1 MKKVSLL
8 LFVIGLLGIISFT
21 CIIPFVEETNI
32 RAEYNKYYEQAKKDI
47 KCSKNETQAVCYNV
61 SEDIDTTTKES
72 IVRYSFFTNN
82 YHYADADYYD
92 KDIEYIK
99 DNIYDCTL
107 YEFYCT
113 VSPNHFSNYEVLVIG
128 NGTTNYNDK
137 SFDFDKTVERCIEM
151 FTESIIEER
160 IEGYSY
166 YYKIMVIVSALVS
179 IGSLITFL
187 NLNFIKD

>member
-8 LFVIGLLGIISFT
+8 LIAIGILGIVFSIGILPSLNK
-21 CIIPFVEETNI
+21 TNI
-32 RAEYNKYYEQAKKDI
+32 RAEYNKYYEQAKNDI
-47 KCSKNETQAVCYNV
+47 ECSKNETQAVCYNV

-72 IVRYSFFTNN
+72 IMRYSFFTDN

-99 DNIYDCTL
+99 DNTYDCTL
-107 YEFYCT
+107 Y
-113 VSPNHFSNYEVLVIG
+113 HFSCIVYPHHSVSYDVLVIG